1 MTKLRILVAD
11 DHDVVRRG
19 LRAILEAEPGW
30 EVVADV
36 ANGRGAVERS
46 RELAPDVAVVDVS
59 MPELSGFEATR
70 RLLEVSPDTKV
81 LILSMHES
89 DEVIREAV
97 KAGARG
103 YVLKSDAGRD
113 LVAALR
119 AVAAGRTF
127 FTSRVTEIVVKGA
140 AGEPYPGPRDA
151 ARQHELTARERDVIR
166 LLAQGR
172 SHKQVADALG
182 IRPKTVETHRA
193 NVSRK
198 LRLKSASD
206 LVRYAIRHNLIPA

>member
-1 MTKLRILVAD
+1 MSKLRILVAD

-36 ANGRGAVERS
+36 ANGRSAVERG
-46 RELAPDVAVVDVS
+46 RELKPDVAVVDIS

-70 RLLEVSPDTKV
+70 RLLAASPETRV
-81 LILSMHES
+81 VILSMHES
-89 DEVIREAV
+89 DEVIREVV

-103 YVLKSDAGRD
+103 YVLKGDAGRD

-119 AVAAGRTF
+119 AVAAGRSF
-127 FTSRVTEIVVKGA
+127 FTSRVTEIVVRGA
-140 AGEPYPGPRDA
+140 AGAPGPRDPA
-151 ARQHELTARERDVIR
+151 MPQHELTARERDVLR
-166 LLAQGR
+166 LLAEGR

-198 LRLKSASD
+198 LRLKSSGD
-206 LVRYAIRHNLIPA
+206 LVRYAIRNNLIPA